1 MMVRVIDADALVH
14 DLEYDVELCA
24 MALDDMNLVGK
35 EREDMQWQK
44 DCKQNCIWYI
54 SEQPTVDAERVI
66 RCKDCEYFD
75 VKWEE
80 DKFGFLKYENVCN
93 LRGRDFI
100 VDVNDYCS
108 WAEEKEK

>member
-1 MMVRVIDADALVH
+1 MAGDRALCVTWHDAVILIKNA
-14 DLEYDVELCA
+14 
-24 MALDDMNLVGK
+24 
-35 EREDMQWQK
+35 
-44 DCKQNCIWYI
+44 
-54 SEQPTVDAERVI
+54 PTVDAERVI

-75 VKWEE
+75 VKWQE